1 MKRKKKIQIF
11 IGISSGIAIGLIAPN
26 LLNNLSPNTAQAF
39 DIPSS
44 QITYVPSITTNNNIE
59 VDATGDPAKM
69 SWGKAG
75 TTQVQIIKG
84 SVIGKS
90 TDYNLGAPNTP
101 RTPVDVYSNNV
112 GDKYRI
118 TNIGTTESGKKLDLI
133 ATIISNSPWT
143 PPAGQVSGTPA
154 LIIAASSNL
163 GPQADPFNSI
173 AFFDLFHSQSKI
185 NFQIVQAGTNT
196 PVTVT
201 TATYWSDIDVY
212 QGVNEN
218 LTNQKMLMSNS
229 AATKANLAL
238 DGQWVYSTS
247 QGTDFDGLNNANESA
262 YIGVG
267 TKNNF
272 DVHYKNVY
280 DKYQSNVP
288 GQGSGYRFDLFGQYN
303 NIIVNPPNKV
313 TEPKKTIS
321 DSDEKNVQTN
331 NTGLATRDFEYDVSV
346 KTGKGKFKQLVMT
359 DTFPKEFKTSKDKI
373 KVYAGSTD
381 VTDKFDISL
390 SGQNL
395 KVSLKTSENNAAEL
409 QSTTVRV
416 NAKGTGPEWLG
427 GKFTNTANWNDGFT
441 SQDTNP
447 VETTIPDKPEVKKT
461 VSTTGEFKPAETP
474 ETAESVTN
482 RPDDYIWKLD
492 FTLSNYTNFTKIEL
506 KDNMES
512 LQTVDLSKVK
522 VYDWDGKDVTSQGK
536 VTSTP
541 SGDKNVITW
550 SANTDLINT
559 VNAKYGKNSKEK
571 PTFAMRVTTNVKD
584 ATNQDEAK
592 YYNKDLGV
600 VVIPNVG
607 TVTEGDNTGD
617 VSVDSNTSHVK
628 FPKPGESSVS
638 KLVAKDGTDP
648 LKDEGWAPTLSLD
661 THDELYSYKTIFNLS
676 KNFNYNNN
684 GLTLK
689 DKFENLQSYKEVKL
703 YSDNVDVT
711 SEFNISSSKVD
722 KVTTIS
728 AIPKDLKK
736 WSDTGKTVIMY
747 ILGANLSNAT
757 EEQEREYVEP
767 LVKIPG
773 DPYNRGITIPNTS
786 ELEEKSSI
794 EKWSKT
800 QDSKTTTV
808 NYWKPPIVK
817 KSVATTGEFKPATT
831 PETAESV
838 KNRPDEYTW
847 KVDFELSN
855 YTNFTNIQ
863 LQDTFENLQAL
874 DIHDVQVLDWDGKDV
889 TKKGMTSV
897 IDVGNNKKLIDWQ
910 ASDTYIKEVNSK
922 YGIGKRATPKFTVL
936 LKTNVKD
943 ATSEQ
948 EGDYYNPELKQVVIP
963 NVANL
968 IQGDHVPKN
977 VEMPSNK
984 SHIKLPKPGMS
995 TISKQVAK
1003 SGTDYLK
1010 ENGWSNSLKLS
1021 DHNQKY
1027 DYRTKFHLSKDFN
1040 YNSKGGLLFIDRFE
1054 NLQYYDEVKMID
1066 IDSKVDITKS
1076 FDFEF
1081 KKGKYQTQIIAK
1093 PKNLKEWSDTA
1104 RNVQMVVL
1112 GATIT
1117 DSSEEQE
1124 SHYIEPNPINIG
1136 KDNPFDRGIT
1146 VPNRSNLSEYSG
1158 VPGYSKEQE
1167 SNHTYINYWLKP
1179 TVTKTVKTD
1188 SDFVS
1193 ANTPKES
1200 ENVKN
1205 RPDNYIWKLDFKLSN
1220 YTKFENID
1228 LVDNLEFL
1236 QNVNTDNIQVLDWD
1250 GKDVTSQGDFV
1261 ISRKDNINKLKWSPN
1276 KNYLSEINTEF
1287 GKTKRKQVE
1296 FTMLITTNIK
1306 DAKATDEAKYYN
1318 EDLGK
1323 VVIPNIGNL
1332 TFIDHA
1338 GDVSEDSN
1346 KSHVNFPK
1354 PGESNIK
1361 KEVAKDGTDPLHS
1374 DGWSD
1379 KLELDTHST
1388 LYSYKTKFDLSK
1400 NFNYNSEGGL
1410 ILTDKFENLQAY
1422 KSVKILTK
1430 DGKDVTNQF
1439 VISAKDKDSVK
1450 TITATLNNSSSF
1462 NDKGDTLLMVID
1474 GVTLDGATGEQ
1485 EANYIDFK
1493 DSDTGFNS
1501 GVTIPNIS
1509 NIKELSP
1516 VPGYSKEKDSNK
1528 TFTNFAVDPSIE
1540 KWVEDDQSAVID
1552 PGEATDELSVSD
1564 AIGDAQSTIDGLS
1577 DAKMGSDDV
1586 QQLRKALLTSSDAKE
1601 IKRLSDKLK

>member
-395 KVSLKTSENNAAEL
+395 KVSLKASEFKASEL

-648 LKDEGWAPTLSLD
+648 LKDAGWAPTLSLD
-661 THDELYSYKTIFNLS
+661 THDELYSYKTKFTLS
-676 KNFNYNNN
+676 KNFNYNAA
-684 GLTLK
+684 G
-689 DKFENLQSYKEVKL
+689 
-703 YSDNVDVT
+703 
-711 SEFNISSSKVD
+711 
-722 KVTTIS
+722 
-728 AIPKDLKK
+728 
-736 WSDTGKTVIMY
+736 
-747 ILGANLSNAT
+747 
-757 EEQEREYVEP
+757 
-767 LVKIPG
+767 
-773 DPYNRGITIPNTS
+773 
-786 ELEEKSSI
+786 
-794 EKWSKT
+794 
-800 QDSKTTTV
+800 
-808 NYWKPPIVK
+808 
-817 KSVATTGEFKPATT
+817 
-831 PETAESV
+831 
-838 KNRPDEYTW
+838 
-847 KVDFELSN
+847 
-855 YTNFTNIQ
+855 FT
-863 LQDTFENLQAL
+863 
-874 DIHDVQVLDWDGKDV
+874 
-889 TKKGMTSV
+889 
-897 IDVGNNKKLIDWQ
+897 
-910 ASDTYIKEVNSK
+910 
-922 YGIGKRATPKFTVL
+922 
-936 LKTNVKD
+936 
-943 ATSEQ
+943 
-948 EGDYYNPELKQVVIP
+948 
-963 NVANL
+963 
-968 IQGDHVPKN
+968 
-977 VEMPSNK
+977 
-984 SHIKLPKPGMS
+984 
-995 TISKQVAK
+995 
-1003 SGTDYLK
+1003 
-1010 ENGWSNSLKLS
+1010 
-1021 DHNQKY
+1021 
-1027 DYRTKFHLSKDFN
+1027 
-1040 YNSKGGLLFIDRFE
+1040 
-1054 NLQYYDEVKMID
+1054 
-1066 IDSKVDITKS
+1066 
-1076 FDFEF
+1076 
-1081 KKGKYQTQIIAK
+1081 
-1093 PKNLKEWSDTA
+1093 
-1104 RNVQMVVL
+1104 
-1112 GATIT
+1112 
-1117 DSSEEQE
+1117 
-1124 SHYIEPNPINIG
+1124 
-1136 KDNPFDRGIT
+1136 
-1146 VPNRSNLSEYSG
+1146 
-1158 VPGYSKEQE
+1158 
-1167 SNHTYINYWLKP
+1167 
-1179 TVTKTVKTD
+1179 
-1188 SDFVS
+1188 
-1193 ANTPKES
+1193 
-1200 ENVKN
+1200 
-1205 RPDNYIWKLDFKLSN
+1205 
-1220 YTKFENID
+1220 
-1228 LVDNLEFL
+1228 
-1236 QNVNTDNIQVLDWD
+1236 
-1250 GKDVTSQGDFV
+1250 
-1261 ISRKDNINKLKWSPN
+1261 
-1276 KNYLSEINTEF
+1276 
-1287 GKTKRKQVE
+1287 
-1296 FTMLITTNIK
+1296 
-1306 DAKATDEAKYYN
+1306 
-1318 EDLGK
+1318 
-1323 VVIPNIGNL
+1323 
-1332 TFIDHA
+1332 
-1338 GDVSEDSN
+1338 
-1346 KSHVNFPK
+1346 
-1354 PGESNIK
+1354 
-1361 KEVAKDGTDPLHS
+1361 
-1374 DGWSD
+1374 
-1379 KLELDTHST
+1379 
-1388 LYSYKTKFDLSK
+1388 
-1400 NFNYNSEGGL
+1400 
-1410 ILTDKFENLQAY
+1410 LTDKFENLQKY
-1422 KSVKILTK
+1422 KAVQILTE
-1430 DGKDVTNQF
+1430 DGKDVSDQFNIKTDKQGAVTN
-1439 VISAKDKDSVK
+1439 
-1450 TITATLNNSSSF
+1450 ITATAKNN
-1462 NDKGDTLLMVID
+1462 
-1474 GVTLDGATGEQ
+1474 
-1485 EANYIDFK
+1485 K
-1493 DSDTGFNS
+1493 DWSDTGKTLIMYIS
-1501 GVTIPNIS
+1501 GVNLTGATSDEELPYLEPQEFGDKNPYKDGITIPNIS
-1509 NIKELSP
+1509 NLKEDSK
-1516 VPGYSKEKDSNK
+1516 VPGFSKEKDSEK
-1528 TFTNFAVDPSIE
+1528 TFTNFAIDPYIE
-1540 KWVEDDQSAVID
+1540 KWVEDDQSAVVD

-1577 DAKMGSDDV
+1577 DDKKNSDDV
-1586 QQLRKALLTSSDAKE
+1586 QQLRKSLLTSSDAKE